1 MPTHSMSEQR
11 FVEHETLMVVDEIQ
25 LVPELL
31 QPIKVAV
38 DLDPTPGR
46 YLLTGSSRVLAL
58 RRSWTSHSPARVERH
73 RTGRR
78 W

>member
-1 MPTHSMSEQR
+1 
-11 FVEHETLMVVDEIQ
+11 MVIDEIQ

-46 YLLTGSSRVLAL
+46 YLTYRLVADPRVADASGCPTRPDGGDRTLAFLT
-58 RRSWTSHSPARVERH
+58 RREAR
-73 RTGRR
+73 TT
-78 W
+78 